1 MLRTVTTYTRE
12 AHLVFPTAFR
22 GARILSAL
30 PGVLFHGLLPATTPG
45 PATGPGFRRE
55 VDA

>member
-1 MLRTVTTYTRE
+1 MLRTVTTDTRE
-12 AHLVFPTAFR
+12 AHLVFPASSS
-22 GARILSAL
+22 GARTLSAL

-45 PATGPGFRRE
+45 RTTGPGSRRE